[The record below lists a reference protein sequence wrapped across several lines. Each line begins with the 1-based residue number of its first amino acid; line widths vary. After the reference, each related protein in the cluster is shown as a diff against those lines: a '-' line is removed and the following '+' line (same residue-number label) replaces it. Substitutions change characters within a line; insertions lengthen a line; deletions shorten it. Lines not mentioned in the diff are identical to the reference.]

1 MRGSLVYDYA
11 LGMNGIVISGEWT
24 EDVPPYNGCSGRV
37 IPWEWLVLYEDG
49 MLQGA
54 DTRDIN
60 VVDDTHE

>member
-1 MRGSLVYDYA
+1 
-11 LGMNGIVISGEWT
+11 MNGIVISGEWT